1 VPSPSRPTWRLVVLL
16 LVGVV
21 AAGVVW
27 AAWGPVHRLIDP
39 EPAAEASLDCMPV
52 PPFDTVAEANRLIRT
67 YRSQPGFVG
76 GDVGADL
83 TLSDGRRMWVFG
95 DTLRDQTF
103 DGPQIVRNSMLI
115 FEDDCAGVVL
125 PADGGA
131 LIPDRVD
138 GVGYWP
144 MSLGK
149 VARDDADLV
158 GVGVQRVR
166 ATGAGTLSFQ
176 ILGPGIAVFRVLPGE
191 TPELL
196 AVHDLGPDTVDR
208 TRPMWGAA
216 AAVVGD
222 LVYLYGTAHP
232 AAGMVFGNS
241 LHVARAPIGDL
252 ADPAKWEY
260 WTGHRWGHDPDR
272 IGTLIPA
279 RGGVSQVLSVFQENG
294 SWYAVSK
301 RGDLLGTDLVVWKAP
316 GPTGPFVAGPVVASI
331 PTDPK
336 SGLMRYMPL
345 AHPDLPAPP
354 GRVVV
359 SYSVNINGYTNLM
372 KNPFRYRPVFLTVP
386 LP

>member
-1 VPSPSRPTWRLVVLL
+1 MPSPSRPTWRLVVLL

-52 PPFDTVAEANRLIRT
+52 PPLDTVAEANRLIRT

-149 VARDDADLV
+149 VARNDADLV

-232 AAGMVFGNS
+232 
-241 LHVARAPIGDL
+241 
-252 ADPAKWEY
+252 
-260 WTGHRWGHDPDR
+260 
-272 IGTLIPA
+272 
-279 RGGVSQVLSVFQENG
+279 
-294 SWYAVSK
+294 
-301 RGDLLGTDLVVWKAP
+301 
-316 GPTGPFVAGPVVASI
+316 
-331 PTDPK
+331 
-336 SGLMRYMPL
+336 
-345 AHPDLPAPP
+345 
-354 GRVVV
+354 
-359 SYSVNINGYTNLM
+359 
-372 KNPFRYRPVFLTVP
+372 
-386 LP
+386 

>member
-1 VPSPSRPTWRLVVLL
+1 
-16 LVGVV
+16 
-21 AAGVVW
+21 
-27 AAWGPVHRLIDP
+27 
-39 EPAAEASLDCMPV
+39 
-52 PPFDTVAEANRLIRT
+52 
-67 YRSQPGFVG
+67 
-76 GDVGADL
+76 
-83 TLSDGRRMWVFG
+83 
-95 DTLRDQTF
+95 
-103 DGPQIVRNSMLI
+103 
-115 FEDDCAGVVL
+115 
-125 PADGGA
+125 
-131 LIPDRVD
+131 
-138 GVGYWP
+138 

-149 VARDDADLV
+149 VTRDDADLV

-176 ILGPGIAVFRVLPGE
+176 ILGPGIAVFRVVPGE

-216 AAVVGD
+216 ATVVGD
-222 LVYLYGTAHP
+222 RVYLYGTAHP
-232 AAGMVFGNS
+232 TTGMVFGNS
-241 LHVARAPIGDL
+241 LHVARARIGDL
-252 ADPAKWEY
+252 ADPAKWGY
-260 WTGHRWGHDPDR
+260 WTGHRWGHHPDR

-279 RGGVSQVLSVFQENG
+279 KGGVSQVLSVFQKNG

-316 GPTGPFVAGPVVASI
+316 SPTGPFVAGPVVASI

-345 AHPDLPAPP
+345 AHPDLPASP
-354 GRVVV
+354 GQVIV

-372 KNPFRYRPVFLTVP
+372 KNPFRYRPVFLAVP